1 MSLWSEY
8 RLMELMRHIDISL
21 LEEDYPDEDVD
32 NPMLFQEEI
41 PKRKKSRLALI
52 SGIAAGSVAAAGVI
66 VYICR
71 KHEVFKKAA

>member
-8 RLMELMRHIDISL
+8 RLMNIMSNIDISL
-21 LEEDYPDEDVD
+21 LDEDYPDRDVD
-32 NPMLFQEEI
+32 NPALFTEEKA
-41 PKRKKSRLALI
+41 KRKKSRIALI

-71 KHEVFKKAA
+71 KHEVFRKAA